1 MESNKIELLDIY
13 LECIIKPI
21 KIEIKKTKIKVNQK
35 RYFLTRKVDQEYL
48 NSLEKLLVEYYQKL
62 KVLINQ
68 EL

>member
-13 LECIIKPI
+13 LEYIIKPI
-21 KIEIKKTKIKVNQK
+21 KIEIKKTKIRVNQK

>member
-13 LECIIKPI
+13 LEYIIKPI
-21 KIEIKKTKIKVNQK
+21 KIEIKKTKIKINQK

-62 KVLINQ
+62 KILINQ